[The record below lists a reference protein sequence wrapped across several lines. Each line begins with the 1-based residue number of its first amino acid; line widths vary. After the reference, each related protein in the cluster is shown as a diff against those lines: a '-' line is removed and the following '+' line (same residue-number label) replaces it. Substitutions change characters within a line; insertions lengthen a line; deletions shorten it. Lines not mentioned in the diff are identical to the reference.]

1 MREGPP
7 NRLLFVGE
15 SLAKTSIHLL
25 ILINL
30 DEYFSVKKILTSF
43 D

>member
-7 NRLLFVGE
+7 NRLLFVGGVP
-15 SLAKTSIHLL
+15 AKTSVHLL

-30 DEYFSVKKILTSF
+30 DDYVSIKKIMTSF